1 MTIRPTALVLPA
13 EHMGSEMMS
22 EVLGLLVFSPL
33 DFEDFFKECA
43 PRVHRW
49 LARRCGSDDIVADG
63 LVAEVFLQAHR
74 KWDRLQ
80 YYKNPHAWVFLVAHQ
95 MLWRYQRS
103 AAKQQPV
110 ELPELHDHRLGDI
123 ESMLDFDR
131 ALAELSGVQQKVAI
145 LVLVLEYS
153 PAEAAELLDLNE
165 NTTRSHLR
173 RARRKIKQ
181 RLADDLENKEESR

>member
-1 MTIRPTALVLPA
+1 MTGRPSALVLPA
-13 EHMGSEMMS
+13 EHMGSPVMT

-33 DFEDFFKECA
+33 DFEGFFKECA

-49 LARRCGSDDIVADG
+49 LVRRCGDDTMAED

-80 YYKNPHAWVFLVAHQ
+80 YYKNPHAWVFLVAQ
-95 MLWRYQRS
+95 RMLRKYQRS
-103 AAKQQPV
+103 AARQQTT
-110 ELPELHDHRLGDI
+110 ELPELHDHRVGDV
-123 ESMLDFDR
+123 ESVLDFDR
-131 ALAELSGVQQKVAI
+131 ALAELSGIQQKVAI

-153 PAEAAELLDLNE
+153 PAEAAKLLDLKE
-165 NTTRSHLR
+165 STTRSHLL

-181 RLADDLENKEESR
+181 GLADNRETEEGSR